1 MWKDIQIAVC
11 RGAQGGFTPLTPTW
25 NPFEKGFQDL
35 LKLFKKHFQVYLFE
49 SF

>member
-1 MWKDIQIAVC
+1 MQIAVY

-35 LKLFKKHFQVYLFE
+35 LKLFKKGLFINIFFE
-49 SF
+49 SS